1 MYGRRGFSHKTSI
14 QNEHLFIIF
23 HPVTH
28 VLRNKPLLWLS
39 ENSKMNYHVH
49 FCFSKL
55 YTEKNPASW
64 TSSTSNFLTK
74 SEFKYFQISFFTFR
88 NKLRKKKCWIT
99 RRQIRNF
106 SRTEMGLHQ
115 LFNLE
120 LGFCLW
126 LLFLVGE

>member
-23 HPVTH
+23 HPATH

-55 YTEKNPASW
+55 YTEK
-64 TSSTSNFLTK
+64 K
-74 SEFKYFQISFFTFR
+74 SLQAEHQVQAFF
-88 NKLRKKKCWIT
+88 N
-99 RRQIRNF
+99 QIRI
-106 SRTEMGLHQ
+106 
-115 LFNLE
+115 
-120 LGFCLW
+120 
-126 LLFLVGE
+126 